1 MDNGKA
7 FLPLI
12 AVAKGRKLMQRL
24 DILHP
29 SINEYLLDIIPERDP
44 VLTEMEAHARKN
56 RFPIVGPL
64 VGRVLHQ
71 LVLLTNPTRIFE
83 MGSGFGYSAYWMAKA
98 LRHPEAQIICTDGAQ
113 ENAERAAKYLARG
126 GIAGYI
132 DYRVGNALEII
143 DETEG
148 EFDIIY
154 NDIDKDGYPEA
165 FCKAVPRLRK
175 GGLFI
180 TDNMLWGGRV
190 IAQDAEIRTQDG
202 DEREQWLNSAT
213 TGVKKVTQLLYNSPD
228 VFTTIIP
235 LRDGVSISIKR

>member
-1 MDNGKA
+1 ME
-7 FLPLI
+7 
-12 AVAKGRKLMQRL
+12 RL
-24 DILHP
+24 NILHP
-29 SINEYLLDIIPERDP
+29 AINGYLLDIIPARDE
-44 VLTEMEAHARKN
+44 VLTEMEAYAREH

-71 LVLLTNPTRIFE
+71 LVLMTNPTRIFE

-98 LRHPEAQIICTDGAQ
+98 LRQPEARIICTDGSQ
-113 ENAERAAKYLARG
+113 QNADRAADYLARG
-126 GIAGYI
+126 GIAGRI

-148 EFDIIY
+148 DFDIIY

-165 FCKAVPRLRK
+165 FRKAIPRLRS

-180 TDNMLWGGRV
+180 TDNMLWMGRV
-190 IAQDAEIRTQDG
+190 VTHDTEVDTQG
-202 DEREQWLNSAT
+202 WDEQEQWLHKT
-213 TGVKKVTQLLYNSPD
+213 TVGVKELTRLLYNSPD

-235 LRDGVSISIKR
+235 LRDGVAVAVKR

>member
-1 MDNGKA
+1 ME
-7 FLPLI
+7 
-12 AVAKGRKLMQRL
+12 RL

-29 SINEYLLDIIPERDP
+29 SINEYLLDIIPERDA
-44 VLTEMEAHARKN
+44 VLTEMEAYARER

-71 LVLLTNPTRIFE
+71 LVLLTNPKRIFE

-98 LRHPEAQIICTDGAQ
+98 LREPEASIICTDGSQ
-113 ENAERAAKYLARG
+113 ENADRAAAYLARG
-126 GIAGYI
+126 GIAERI
-132 DYRVGNALEII
+132 DYRVGNALDII

-165 FCKAVPRLRK
+165 FRKAIPRLRR

-180 TDNMLWGGRV
+180 TDNMLWMGRV
-190 IAQDAEIRTQDG
+190 VQDVPEVAPED
-202 DEREQWLNSAT
+202 EQWLHEAT
-213 TGVKKVTQLLYNSPD
+213 RGVKELTRLLYSSPD

-235 LRDGVSISIKR
+235 LRDGISVAVKR

>member
-1 MDNGKA
+1 ME
-7 FLPLI
+7 
-12 AVAKGRKLMQRL
+12 RL
-24 DILHP
+24 DVLHP
-29 SINEYLLDIIPERDP
+29 SIDEYLLEVIPARDE
-44 VLTEMEAHARKN
+44 VLTEMEVYAREN

-98 LRHPEAQIICTDGAQ
+98 LRQPEASIICTDGSQ
-113 ENAERAAKYLARG
+113 ENADRAAGYLARG
-126 GIAGYI
+126 GIADRI

-148 EFDIIY
+148 DFDIIY

-165 FCKAVPRLRK
+165 FRKAIPRLRS

-180 TDNMLWGGRV
+180 TDNMLWLGRV
-190 IAQDAEIRTQDG
+190 VTYDTDADVQG
-202 DEREQWLNSAT
+202 LDEEEQWVHNT
-213 TGVKKVTQLLYNSPD
+213 TVGVKELTRLLYSSPD

-235 LRDGVSISIKR
+235 LRDGVSVAIKR

>member
-1 MDNGKA
+1 ME
-7 FLPLI
+7 
-12 AVAKGRKLMQRL
+12 RL
-24 DILHP
+24 DVLHP
-29 SINEYLLDIIPERDP
+29 SIDEYLLEVIPARDE
-44 VLTEMEAHARKN
+44 VLTEMEAYAREN

-98 LRHPEAQIICTDGAQ
+98 LRQPEASIICTDGSQ
-113 ENAERAAKYLARG
+113 ENADRAAGYLARG
-126 GIAGYI
+126 GIADRI

-148 EFDIIY
+148 DFDIIY

-165 FCKAVPRLRK
+165 FRKAIPRLRS

-180 TDNMLWGGRV
+180 TDNMLWLGRV
-190 IAQDAEIRTQDG
+190 VTYDTDANVQEL
-202 DEREQWLNSAT
+202 DEEEQWVHDT
-213 TGVKKVTQLLYNSPD
+213 TVGVKELTRLLYSSPD

-235 LRDGVSISIKR
+235 LRDGVSVAIKR

>member
-1 MDNGKA
+1 
-7 FLPLI
+7 
-12 AVAKGRKLMQRL
+12 MQRM

-29 SINEYLLDIIPERDP
+29 SIDDYLLDIIPERDE
-44 VLTEMEAHARKN
+44 VLTEMEAHARAN

-98 LRHPEAQIICTDGAQ
+98 LQKPEASIICTDGSQ
-113 ENAERAAKYLARG
+113 ENADHAAGYLARG
-126 GIAGYI
+126 GIADRI

-165 FCKAVPRLRK
+165 FRKAIPRLRS

-180 TDNMLWGGRV
+180 TDNMLWMGRV
-190 IAQDAEIRTQDG
+190 ITQEPG
-202 DEREQWLNSAT
+202 SAPEELDEMEQWFHDAT
-213 TGVKKVTQLLYNSPD
+213 IGVREVTQLLYSSPE

-235 LRDGVSISIKR
+235 LRDGVSVALKR

>member
-1 MDNGKA
+1 ME
-7 FLPLI
+7 
-12 AVAKGRKLMQRL
+12 RL

-29 SINEYLLDIIPERDP
+29 SINEYLLDITPDRDE
-44 VLTEMEAHARKN
+44 VLSEMEAYAREN

-98 LRHPEAQIICTDGAQ
+98 LRQPEAGIICTDGLQ
-113 ENAERAAKYLARG
+113 ENADRAVGYLTRG
-126 GIAGYI
+126 GIADRI

-148 EFDIIY
+148 DFDIIY
-154 NDIDKDGYPEA
+154 NDIDKDGYPDA
-165 FCKAVPRLRK
+165 FRKAIPRLRS

-180 TDNMLWGGRV
+180 TDNMLWLGRV
-190 IAQDAEIRTQDG
+190 VTYDTDADVQG
-202 DEREQWLNSAT
+202 LDEEEQWTHKT
-213 TGVKKVTQLLYNSPD
+213 TVGVKELTRLLYNSPD

-235 LRDGVSISIKR
+235 LRDGVSVAIKR

>member
-1 MDNGKA
+1 
-7 FLPLI
+7 
-12 AVAKGRKLMQRL
+12 MQRL

-29 SINEYLLDIIPERDP
+29 SIDDYLLDIIPERDE
-44 VLTEMEAHARKN
+44 VLTEMEAHARTN

-98 LRHPEAQIICTDGAQ
+98 LQKPEASIICTDGSQ
-113 ENAERAAKYLARG
+113 ENADRAVGYLARG
-126 GIAGYI
+126 GIADRI

-165 FCKAVPRLRK
+165 FRRAIPRLRS

-180 TDNMLWGGRV
+180 TDNMLWMGRV
-190 IAQDAEIRTQDG
+190 
-202 DEREQWLNSAT
+202 
-213 TGVKKVTQLLYNSPD
+213 VTQELGGPPEGLDKRERWFHAATIGVRELTHLLYSSPD

-235 LRDGVSISIKR
+235 LRDGVSVAVKR

>member
-1 MDNGKA
+1 MC
-7 FLPLI
+7 FT
-12 AVAKGRKLMQRL
+12 RQLMNTYLRLFPQR
-24 DILHP
+24 D
-29 SINEYLLDIIPERDP
+29 E
-44 VLTEMEAHARKN
+44 VLTEMEVYAREN

-98 LRHPEAQIICTDGAQ
+98 LRQPEASIICTDGSQ
-113 ENAERAAKYLARG
+113 ENADRAAGYLARG
-126 GIAGYI
+126 GIANRI

-148 EFDIIY
+148 DFDIIY

-165 FCKAVPRLRK
+165 FRKAIPRLRS

-180 TDNMLWGGRV
+180 TDNMLWLGRV
-190 IAQDAEIRTQDG
+190 VTYDTDADVQG
-202 DEREQWLNSAT
+202 LDEEEQWVHNT
-213 TGVKKVTQLLYNSPD
+213 TVGVKELTRLLYSSPD

-235 LRDGVSISIKR
+235 LRDGVSVAIKR

>member
-1 MDNGKA
+1 
-7 FLPLI
+7 
-12 AVAKGRKLMQRL
+12 MQRI

-29 SINEYLLDIIPERDP
+29 SIDDYLHEIIPERDE
-44 VLTEMEAHARKN
+44 VLTEMEAHAREN

-71 LVLLTNPTRIFE
+71 LVLITNPARIFE

-98 LRHPEAQIICTDGAQ
+98 LQNPNASIICTDGSQ
-113 ENAERAAKYLARG
+113 ENADRAADYLRRG
-126 GIAGYI
+126 GIADRI

-165 FCKAVPRLRK
+165 FQKALPRLRK

-190 IAQDAEIRTQDG
+190 TQKTENRSNDLN
-202 DEREQWLNSAT
+202 DRDQWINAT
-213 TGVKKVTQLLYNSPD
+213 TEGVKEATRLQYSSPD

-235 LRDGVSISIKR
+235 LRDGVSVAVKK

>member
-1 MDNGKA
+1 ME
-7 FLPLI
+7 
-12 AVAKGRKLMQRL
+12 RL
-24 DILHP
+24 DVLHP
-29 SINEYLLDIIPERDP
+29 SIDEYLLEVIPARDE
-44 VLTEMEAHARKN
+44 VLTEMEVYAREN

-98 LRHPEAQIICTDGAQ
+98 LRQPEASIICTDGSQ
-113 ENAERAAKYLARG
+113 ENADRAAGYLARG
-126 GIAGYI
+126 GIADRI

-148 EFDIIY
+148 DFDIIY

-165 FCKAVPRLRK
+165 FRKAIPRLRS

-180 TDNMLWGGRV
+180 TDNMLWLGRV
-190 IAQDAEIRTQDG
+190 VTYDTDANVQEL
-202 DEREQWLNSAT
+202 DEEEQWVHDT
-213 TGVKKVTQLLYNSPD
+213 TVGVKELTRLLYSSPD

-235 LRDGVSISIKR
+235 LRDGVSVAIKR

>member
-1 MDNGKA
+1 ME
-7 FLPLI
+7 
-12 AVAKGRKLMQRL
+12 RL
-24 DILHP
+24 DVLHP
-29 SINEYLLDIIPERDP
+29 SIDEYLLEVIPARDEM
-44 VLTEMEAHARKN
+44 LTEMEAYAREN

-98 LRHPEAQIICTDGAQ
+98 LRQPEASIICTDGSQ
-113 ENAERAAKYLARG
+113 ENADRAAGYLARG
-126 GIAGYI
+126 GIANRI

-143 DETEG
+143 NETEG
-148 EFDIIY
+148 DFDIIY

-165 FCKAVPRLRK
+165 FRKAIPRLRS

-180 TDNMLWGGRV
+180 TDNMLWLGRV
-190 IAQDAEIRTQDG
+190 VTYDTDADVQEL
-202 DEREQWLNSAT
+202 DEEEQWVHNT
-213 TGVKKVTQLLYNSPD
+213 TVGVKELTRLLYSSPD

-235 LRDGVSISIKR
+235 LRDGVSVAIKR

>member
-1 MDNGKA
+1 ME
-7 FLPLI
+7 
-12 AVAKGRKLMQRL
+12 RL
-24 DILHP
+24 DVLHP
-29 SINEYLLDIIPERDP
+29 SINEYLLEVIPERDE
-44 VLTEMEAHARKN
+44 VLTEMEAYAQEN

-98 LRHPEAQIICTDGAQ
+98 LRQQEAGIICTDGSQ
-113 ENAERAAKYLARG
+113 ENADRAAGYLARG
-126 GIAGYI
+126 EVADRI
-132 DYRVGNALEII
+132 DYRIGNALEII
-143 DETEG
+143 DKTEG

-165 FCKAVPRLRK
+165 FRKAIPRLRS

-180 TDNMLWGGRV
+180 TDNMLWLGRV
-190 IAQDAEIRTQDG
+190 VTYDTDADAQG
-202 DEREQWLNSAT
+202 LDEEEQWVHNT
-213 TGVKKVTQLLYNSPD
+213 TVGVKELTRLLYNSPD

-235 LRDGVSISIKR
+235 LRDGVSVAIKR

>member
-1 MDNGKA
+1 ME
-7 FLPLI
+7 
-12 AVAKGRKLMQRL
+12 RL
-24 DILHP
+24 DVLHP
-29 SINEYLLDIIPERDP
+29 SIDEYLLEVIPARDE
-44 VLTEMEAHARKN
+44 VLTEMEVYARKN

-98 LRHPEAQIICTDGAQ
+98 LRQPEACIICTDGSQ
-113 ENAERAAKYLARG
+113 ENADRAASYLVRG
-126 GIAGYI
+126 GIADRI
-132 DYRVGNALEII
+132 DYRVGNALDII

-148 EFDIIY
+148 DFDIIY

-165 FCKAVPRLRK
+165 FRKAIPRLRS

-180 TDNMLWGGRV
+180 TDNMLWLGRV
-190 IAQDAEIRTQDG
+190 VTYDTEADAQEL
-202 DEREQWLNSAT
+202 DEEERWVHQT
-213 TGVKKVTQLLYNSPD
+213 TVGVKELTRLLYSSPD

-235 LRDGVSISIKR
+235 LRDGVSVAIKR

>member
-1 MDNGKA
+1 ME
-7 FLPLI
+7 
-12 AVAKGRKLMQRL
+12 RL
-24 DILHP
+24 DVLHP
-29 SINEYLLDIIPERDP
+29 SINEYLLEVIPERDE
-44 VLTEMEAHARKN
+44 VLTEMEAYAREN

-98 LRHPEAQIICTDGAQ
+98 LRQPEASIICTDGSQ
-113 ENAERAAKYLARG
+113 ENADRAAGYLTRG
-126 GIAGYI
+126 GIADRI

-148 EFDIIY
+148 NFDIIY

-165 FCKAVPRLRK
+165 FRKAIPRLRS

-180 TDNMLWGGRV
+180 TDNMLWLGRV
-190 IAQDAEIRTQDG
+190 VTYDTDADVQG
-202 DEREQWLNSAT
+202 LDEEEQWVHNT
-213 TGVKKVTQLLYNSPD
+213 TVGVKGLTRLLYNSPD

-235 LRDGVSISIKR
+235 LRDGVSVAIKR

>member
-1 MDNGKA
+1 
-7 FLPLI
+7 
-12 AVAKGRKLMQRL
+12 MQRL

-29 SINEYLLDIIPERDP
+29 SIDDYLLGITPERDA
-44 VLTEMEAHARKN
+44 VLTEMEAHARAN

-98 LRHPEAQIICTDGAQ
+98 LQKPEASIICTDGSQ
-113 ENAERAAKYLARG
+113 ENADRAADYLARG
-126 GIAGYI
+126 GISDRI

-154 NDIDKDGYPEA
+154 NDIDKDGYPDA
-165 FCKAVPRLRK
+165 FHKAIPRLRS

-180 TDNMLWGGRV
+180 TDNMLWMGRV
-190 IAQDAEIRTQDG
+190 VTQEPG
-202 DEREQWLNSAT
+202 GPPEELDEREQWFHAAT
-213 TGVKKVTQLLYNSPD
+213 IGVRELTRLLYSSPD

-235 LRDGVSISIKR
+235 LRDGVSVAVKC

>member
-1 MDNGKA
+1 
-7 FLPLI
+7 
-12 AVAKGRKLMQRL
+12 
-24 DILHP
+24 
-29 SINEYLLDIIPERDP
+29 
-44 VLTEMEAHARKN
+44 MEAYAREN

-98 LRHPEAQIICTDGAQ
+98 LRQPEASIICTDGSQ
-113 ENAERAAKYLARG
+113 ENADRAAGYLARG
-126 GIAGYI
+126 GIANRI

-143 DETEG
+143 NETEG
-148 EFDIIY
+148 DFDIIY

-165 FCKAVPRLRK
+165 FRKAIPRLRS

-180 TDNMLWGGRV
+180 TDNMLWLGRV
-190 IAQDAEIRTQDG
+190 VTYDTDADVQEL
-202 DEREQWLNSAT
+202 DEEEQWVHNT
-213 TGVKKVTQLLYNSPD
+213 TVGVKELTRLLYSSPD

-235 LRDGVSISIKR
+235 LRDGVSVAIKR

>member
-1 MDNGKA
+1 
-7 FLPLI
+7 
-12 AVAKGRKLMQRL
+12 MQRL

-29 SINEYLLDIIPERDP
+29 SIDDYLLDIIPERDA
-44 VLTEMEAHARKN
+44 VLTEMEAHARAN

-98 LRHPEAQIICTDGAQ
+98 LQKPEASIICTDGSQ
-113 ENAERAAKYLARG
+113 ENADRAAEYLARG
-126 GIAGYI
+126 GIADHI

-165 FCKAVPRLRK
+165 FRKAIPRLRS

-180 TDNMLWGGRV
+180 TDNMLWMGRV
-190 IAQDAEIRTQDG
+190 ITQEPG
-202 DEREQWLNSAT
+202 SAPEGLDEREKWFHDAT
-213 TGVKKVTQLLYNSPD
+213 IGVREVTRLLYNSPEI
-228 VFTTIIP
+228 FTTIIP
-235 LRDGVSISIKR
+235 LRDGVSVALKR

>member
-1 MDNGKA
+1 
-7 FLPLI
+7 
-12 AVAKGRKLMQRL
+12 MQRL

-29 SINEYLLDIIPERDP
+29 AIDDYLLEVTPDRDA
-44 VLTEMEAHARKN
+44 VLAEMEAHARTN

-83 MGSGFGYSAYWMAKA
+83 MGSGFGYSAYWMATA
-98 LRHPEAQIICTDGAQ
+98 LQDPAARIICTDGSQ
-113 ENAERAAKYLARG
+113 ENADRAAGYLTRG
-126 GIAGYI
+126 GIQDRIEYH
-132 DYRVGNALEII
+132 VGNALEII
-143 DETEG
+143 DDTEG

-165 FCKAVPRLRK
+165 FRKAIPRLRR

-180 TDNMLWGGRV
+180 TDNMIWGGRV
-190 IAQDAEIRTQDG
+190 VTQEEGDAPEGLGEQ
-202 DEREQWLNSAT
+202 EQWFHAAT
-213 TGVKKVTQLLYNSPD
+213 LGVRELTRLLYDSPD

-235 LRDGVSISIKR
+235 LRDGVSVAVKR

>member
-1 MDNGKA
+1 ME
-7 FLPLI
+7 
-12 AVAKGRKLMQRL
+12 RL
-24 DILHP
+24 DVLHP
-29 SINEYLLDIIPERDP
+29 SINEYLLEVIPDRDE
-44 VLTEMEAHARKN
+44 VLTEMETYAREN

-98 LRHPEAQIICTDGAQ
+98 LRQPEANIICTDGSQ
-113 ENAERAAKYLARG
+113 ENADRAAGYLVRG
-126 GIAGYI
+126 GIADRI

-165 FCKAVPRLRK
+165 FRKAIPRLRS

-180 TDNMLWGGRV
+180 TDNMLWLGRV
-190 IAQDAEIRTQDG
+190 VTYDTEAEVPER
-202 DEREQWLNSAT
+202 DEEEEWVHKT
-213 TGVKKVTQLLYNSPD
+213 TVGVKELTRLLYSSPD

-235 LRDGVSISIKR
+235 LRDGVSVAIKR

>member
-1 MDNGKA
+1 ME
-7 FLPLI
+7 
-12 AVAKGRKLMQRL
+12 RL
-24 DILHP
+24 DVLHP
-29 SINEYLLDIIPERDP
+29 SINEYLLEVIPDRDE
-44 VLTEMEAHARKN
+44 VLTEMEAYAREN

-98 LRHPEAQIICTDGAQ
+98 LRQPEANIICTDGSQ
-113 ENAERAAKYLARG
+113 ENADRAAGYLARG
-126 GIAGYI
+126 GIADRI

-165 FCKAVPRLRK
+165 FRKAIPRLRS

-180 TDNMLWGGRV
+180 TDNMLWLGRV
-190 IAQDAEIRTQDG
+190 VTYDTEAEAPEG
-202 DEREQWLNSAT
+202 DEEAEWVHKT
-213 TGVKKVTQLLYNSPD
+213 TVGVKELTRLLYSSPD

-235 LRDGVSISIKR
+235 LRDGVSVAIKR

>member
-1 MDNGKA
+1 
-7 FLPLI
+7 
-12 AVAKGRKLMQRL
+12 MQRI

-29 SINEYLLDIIPERDP
+29 SINDYLQDIIPERDE
-44 VLTEMEAHARKN
+44 VLTEMEVHAREN

-71 LVLLTNPTRIFE
+71 LVLITNPTRIFE

-98 LRHPEAQIICTDGAQ
+98 FQKPEANIICTDGSQ
-113 ENAERAAKYLARG
+113 ENANRAADYLKRG
-126 GIAGYI
+126 GIAKRI

-143 DETEG
+143 DQTEG

-154 NDIDKDGYPEA
+154 NDIDKDGYPDA
-165 FCKAVPRLRK
+165 FQKAIPRLRK

-190 IAQDAEIRTQDG
+190 THKTENRSNDLNDRD
-202 DEREQWLNSAT
+202 QWINAT
-213 TGVKKVTQLLYNSPD
+213 TEGVKEVTRLQYSSQD

-235 LRDGVSISIKR
+235 LRDGVSVAVKK

>member
-1 MDNGKA
+1 M
-7 FLPLI
+7 
-12 AVAKGRKLMQRL
+12 RL

-29 SINEYLLDIIPERDP
+29 SIDTYLHDIIPERDT
-44 VLTEMEAHARKN
+44 VLSEMEAHARAN

-71 LVLLTNPTRIFE
+71 LVLLTNPARIFE

-98 LRHPEAQIICTDGAQ
+98 LRNPEASIICTDGSQ
-113 ENAERAAKYLARG
+113 ENADRAAGYLARG
-126 GIAGYI
+126 GIADRI
-132 DYRVGNALEII
+132 DYRVGNALSII

-148 EFDIIY
+148 DFDIIY
-154 NDIDKDGYPEA
+154 NDIDKDGYPDA
-165 FCKAVPRLRK
+165 FRKAIPRLRS

-190 IAQDAEIRTQDG
+190 VTQDTESSPEGG
-202 DEREQWLNSAT
+202 DDTQQWLHAAT
-213 TGVKKVTQLLYNSPD
+213 IGVKELTRLLYSSEE

-235 LRDGVSISIKR
+235 LRDGVSVAIKR

>member
-1 MDNGKA
+1 ME
-7 FLPLI
+7 
-12 AVAKGRKLMQRL
+12 RL

-29 SINEYLLDIIPERDP
+29 AINEYLLDIIPERDA
-44 VLTEMEAHARKN
+44 VLTEMEAYARER

-71 LVLLTNPTRIFE
+71 LVLLTNPKRVFE

-98 LRHPEAQIICTDGAQ
+98 LREPEASIICTDGSQ
-113 ENAERAAKYLARG
+113 ENAERAAAYLARG
-126 GIAGYI
+126 GIAERI
-132 DYRVGNALEII
+132 DYRVGNALDII

-148 EFDIIY
+148 KFDIIY

-165 FCKAVPRLRK
+165 FRKAIPRLRS

-180 TDNMLWGGRV
+180 TDNMLWMGRV
-190 IAQDAEIRTQDG
+190 VQDVPEVAPED
-202 DEREQWLNSAT
+202 EQWLHEAT
-213 TGVKKVTQLLYNSPD
+213 RGVKELTRLLYSSPD

-235 LRDGVSISIKR
+235 LRDGISVAVKR

>member
-1 MDNGKA
+1 
-7 FLPLI
+7 
-12 AVAKGRKLMQRL
+12 MQRI

-29 SINEYLLDIIPERDP
+29 SINDYLHDIIPERDE
-44 VLTEMEAHARKN
+44 VLTEMEAHARTN

-98 LRHPEAQIICTDGAQ
+98 LQKPDASIICTDGSQ
-113 ENAERAAKYLARG
+113 ENADRAEGYLKRG
-126 GIAGYI
+126 GIANRI

-154 NDIDKDGYPEA
+154 NDIDKDGYPDA
-165 FCKAVPRLRK
+165 FRKAIPRIRS

-190 IAQDAEIRTQDG
+190 AAQDTKSSTEG
-202 DEREQWLNSAT
+202 LSEQEKWIHDT
-213 TGVKKVTQLLYNSPD
+213 TAGVKELTRLQYASSD

-235 LRDGVSISIKR
+235 LRDGVSIAVKR

>member
-1 MDNGKA
+1 
-7 FLPLI
+7 
-12 AVAKGRKLMQRL
+12 MQRI

-29 SINEYLLDIIPERDP
+29 SINNYLQDIIPERDE
-44 VLTEMEAHARKN
+44 VLAEMEAHARQN

-71 LVLLTNPTRIFE
+71 LVLITNPTRIFE

-98 LRHPEAQIICTDGAQ
+98 LQKPEAYIICTDGSH
-113 ENAERAAKYLARG
+113 ENANRAADYLKRG
-126 GIAGYI
+126 GIADRI

-143 DETEG
+143 DETDG

-154 NDIDKDGYPEA
+154 NDIDKDGYPDA
-165 FCKAVPRLRK
+165 FQKAIPRLRK

-190 IAQDAEIRTQDG
+190 TQNTGNRSNDLN
-202 DEREQWLNSAT
+202 EREQWINAT
-213 TGVKKVTQLLYNSPD
+213 TEGVKEVTRLQYSSPD

-235 LRDGVSISIKR
+235 LRDGVSVAVKR

>member
-1 MDNGKA
+1 ME
-7 FLPLI
+7 
-12 AVAKGRKLMQRL
+12 RL

-29 SINEYLLDIIPERDP
+29 LIDEYLLDIIPARDE
-44 VLTEMEAHARKN
+44 VLTEMEAHAREH

-98 LRHPEAQIICTDGAQ
+98 LRQPGAGIICTDGSQ
-113 ENAERAAKYLARG
+113 ENADRAANYLARG
-126 GIAGYI
+126 GITNRI
-132 DYRVGNALEII
+132 DYHVGNALEII
-143 DETEG
+143 DETKG
-148 EFDIIY
+148 DFDIIY

-165 FCKAVPRLRK
+165 FRKAIPRLRS

-180 TDNMLWGGRV
+180 TDNMLWMGRV
-190 IAQDAEIRTQDG
+190 VTHDTEVRSPGCDEQD
-202 DEREQWLNSAT
+202 QWLHKT
-213 TGVKKVTQLLYNSPD
+213 TVGIKELTRLLYSSPD

-235 LRDGVSISIKR
+235 LRDGVSVAVKR

>member
-1 MDNGKA
+1 
-7 FLPLI
+7 
-12 AVAKGRKLMQRL
+12 MQRIN
-24 DILHP
+24 ILHP
-29 SINEYLLDIIPERDP
+29 TINEYLQDIIPKRDE
-44 VLTEMEAHARKN
+44 VLTEMEVHAREN

-71 LVLLTNPTRIFE
+71 LVLITNPTRIFE

-98 LRHPEAQIICTDGAQ
+98 LQKPEATIICTDGSQ
-113 ENAERAAKYLARG
+113 GNADRAADYLKRG
-126 GIAGYI
+126 GIADRI

-143 DETEG
+143 DQTDG

-154 NDIDKDGYPEA
+154 NDIDKDGYPDA
-165 FCKAVPRLRK
+165 FQKAIPRLRK

-190 IAQDAEIRTQDG
+190 TQKTESKSTDLN
-202 DEREQWLNSAT
+202 DRDQWINAT
-213 TGVKKVTQLLYNSPD
+213 TEGVKEVTRLQYSSQD

-235 LRDGVSISIKR
+235 LRDGVSVAVKR

>member
-1 MDNGKA
+1 ME
-7 FLPLI
+7 
-12 AVAKGRKLMQRL
+12 RL
-24 DILHP
+24 DVLHP
-29 SINEYLLDIIPERDP
+29 SINEYLLDIIPARDE
-44 VLTEMEAHARKN
+44 VLAEMETYAQER

-98 LRHPEAQIICTDGAQ
+98 LRQPEARIICTDGSQ
-113 ENAERAAKYLARG
+113 ENADRAAGYLARG
-126 GIAGYI
+126 GIANRI

-148 EFDIIY
+148 DFDIIY
-154 NDIDKDGYPEA
+154 NDIDKDGYPDA
-165 FCKAVPRLRK
+165 FRKAIPRLRS

-180 TDNMLWGGRV
+180 TDNMLWLGRV
-190 IAQDAEIRTQDG
+190 VTYDTDADVQEL
-202 DEREQWLNSAT
+202 DEEEQWVHNT
-213 TGVKKVTQLLYNSPD
+213 TVGVKELTRLLYSSPD

-235 LRDGVSISIKR
+235 LRDGVSVAIKR

>member
-1 MDNGKA
+1 ME
-7 FLPLI
+7 
-12 AVAKGRKLMQRL
+12 RL
-24 DILHP
+24 DVLHP
-29 SINEYLLDIIPERDP
+29 SIDEYLIDIIPARDE
-44 VLTEMEAHARKN
+44 VLTEMEAYARER

-98 LRHPEAQIICTDGAQ
+98 LRQPEARIICTDGSQ
-113 ENAERAAKYLARG
+113 ENADRAAGYLARG
-126 GIAGYI
+126 GIADRI

-148 EFDIIY
+148 DFDIIY

-165 FCKAVPRLRK
+165 FRKAIPRLRS

-180 TDNMLWGGRV
+180 TDNMLWLGRV
-190 IAQDAEIRTQDG
+190 VTYDTDADMRG
-202 DEREQWLNSAT
+202 LDEEEQWVHKT
-213 TGVKKVTQLLYNSPD
+213 TVGVKELTQLLYSSPD

-235 LRDGVSISIKR
+235 LRDGISVAIKR

>member
-1 MDNGKA
+1 
-7 FLPLI
+7 
-12 AVAKGRKLMQRL
+12 MQRFSILNPSL
-24 DILHP
+24 DD
-29 SINEYLLDIIPERDP
+29 YLLDIIPERDE
-44 VLTEMEAHARKN
+44 VLTEMEAHARTN

-98 LRHPEAQIICTDGAQ
+98 LQKPEASIICTDGSQ
-113 ENAERAAKYLARG
+113 ENADRAAEYLARG
-126 GIAGYI
+126 GIADRI

-165 FCKAVPRLRK
+165 FRKAIPRLRS

-180 TDNMLWGGRV
+180 TDNMIWGGRV
-190 IAQDAEIRTQDG
+190 ITQEPGEAPEGLNEQEKWFHDATIG
-202 DEREQWLNSAT
+202 VRE
-213 TGVKKVTQLLYNSPD
+213 VTRLLYSSPE
-228 VFTTIIP
+228 VFSTIIP
-235 LRDGVSISIKR
+235 LRDGVSVALKR

>member
-1 MDNGKA
+1 ME
-7 FLPLI
+7 
-12 AVAKGRKLMQRL
+12 RL
-24 DILHP
+24 DVLHP
-29 SINEYLLDIIPERDP
+29 SIDEYLLDVIPARDE
-44 VLTEMEAHARKN
+44 VLTEMEAYARER

-98 LRHPEAQIICTDGAQ
+98 LRQPEARIICTDGSQ
-113 ENAERAAKYLARG
+113 ENADRAAGYLARG
-126 GIAGYI
+126 GIANRI

-143 DETEG
+143 DETAG

-154 NDIDKDGYPEA
+154 NDIDKDGYPDA
-165 FCKAVPRLRK
+165 FRKAIPRLRS

-180 TDNMLWGGRV
+180 TDNMLWLGRV
-190 IAQDAEIRTQDG
+190 VTYDTDADVQEL
-202 DEREQWLNSAT
+202 DEEEQWVHNT
-213 TGVKKVTQLLYNSPD
+213 TVGVKELTRLLYSSPD

-235 LRDGVSISIKR
+235 LRDGVSVAIKR

>member
-1 MDNGKA
+1 ME
-7 FLPLI
+7 
-12 AVAKGRKLMQRL
+12 RL

-29 SINEYLLDIIPERDP
+29 AINEYLLDIIPERDA
-44 VLTEMEAHARKN
+44 VLTEMEAYARER

-71 LVLLTNPTRIFE
+71 LVLLTNPKRIYE

-98 LRHPEAQIICTDGAQ
+98 LREPDASIICTDGSQ
-113 ENAERAAKYLARG
+113 ENAERAAAYLARG
-126 GIAGYI
+126 GIAERI
-132 DYRVGNALEII
+132 DYRVGNALDII

-165 FCKAVPRLRK
+165 FRKAIPRLRS

-180 TDNMLWGGRV
+180 TDNMLWMGRV
-190 IAQDAEIRTQDG
+190 VRDVPEVAPED
-202 DEREQWLNSAT
+202 EQWLHEAT
-213 TGVKKVTQLLYNSPD
+213 RGVKELTRLLYSSPD

-235 LRDGVSISIKR
+235 LRDGISVAVKR

>member
-1 MDNGKA
+1 ME
-7 FLPLI
+7 
-12 AVAKGRKLMQRL
+12 RL
-24 DILHP
+24 DVLHP
-29 SINEYLLDIIPERDP
+29 SIDEYLLEVIPARDE
-44 VLTEMEAHARKN
+44 VLTEMEVYAREN

-98 LRHPEAQIICTDGAQ
+98 LRQPEASIICTDGSQ
-113 ENAERAAKYLARG
+113 ENANRAAGYLARG
-126 GIAGYI
+126 EIANRI

-143 DETEG
+143 NETEG
-148 EFDIIY
+148 DFDIIY

-165 FCKAVPRLRK
+165 FRKAIPRLRS

-180 TDNMLWGGRV
+180 TDNMLWLGRV
-190 IAQDAEIRTQDG
+190 VTYDTDANVQEL
-202 DEREQWLNSAT
+202 DEEEQWVHDT
-213 TGVKKVTQLLYNSPD
+213 TVGVKELTRLLYSSPD

-235 LRDGVSISIKR
+235 LRDGVSVAIKR